1 MAIMVSS
8 TPSVASEIPR
18 HRMGLNAVQLDSKT
32 AGKNDH
38 AQRQFADMQRQ
49 RGIVIVKIVHAAITE
64 READRQRREQGRRTE
79 SGRKTA
85 GNEVKDDEGS
95 AQ

>member
-1 MAIMVSS
+1 
-8 TPSVASEIPR
+8 
-18 HRMGLNAVQLDSKT
+18 
-32 AGKNDH
+32 
-38 AQRQFADMQRQ
+38 MQRQ